1 MKEELFTKQ
10 LNARSEKVTCE
21 TDLCN
26 TQQIASLFSTGQ
38 FLYKTSPS
46 HIKNRQKHAMK
57 LAEGITESLV
67 FQDKA
72 IRESADANQLAT

>member
-1 MKEELFTKQ
+1 
-10 LNARSEKVTCE
+10 
-21 TDLCN
+21 
-26 TQQIASLFSTGQ
+26 
-38 FLYKTSPS
+38 
-46 HIKNRQKHAMK
+46 MK